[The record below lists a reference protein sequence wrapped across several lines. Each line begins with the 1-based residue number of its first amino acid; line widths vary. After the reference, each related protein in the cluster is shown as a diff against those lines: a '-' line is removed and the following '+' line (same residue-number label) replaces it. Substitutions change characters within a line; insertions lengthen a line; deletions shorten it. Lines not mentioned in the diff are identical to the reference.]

1 LQQLPEA
8 AIRPAAAAD
17 TGYKARGST
26 SRAAD
31 HDAATCAETA
41 FRPFFSSRFS
51 LARVAMERRVVKAV
65 YGEVKARCKAWARCA
80 DVEAAMT
87 DAVLTGRTILVVED
101 DGLIA
106 RELADALESAGAEII
121 TARGVFDATRIIES
135 RKLSAAVLDFWL
147 GVGVDCLP
155 ICALLTEQHVPFL
168 LYTSYTLLEGAP
180 NAPILGKPAPPARI
194 IAAVA
199 DLIKNAIPIERTAS

>member
-1 LQQLPEA
+1 MPLTVKLKP
-8 AIRPAAAAD
+8 I
-17 TGYKARGST
+17 ARRG
-26 SRAAD
+26 
-31 HDAATCAETA
+31 CG
-41 FRPFFSSRFS
+41 F
-51 LARVAMERRVVKAV
+51 
-65 YGEVKARCKAWARCA
+65 A

-87 DAVLTGRTILVVED
+87 EAVLAERTILVVED

-106 RELADALESAGAEII
+106 RELADALESAGAEIVA
-121 TARGVFDATRIIES
+121 ARGVFDATRIIEG

-155 ICALLTEQHVPFL
+155 ICALLTEHRVPFL

-180 NAPILGKPAPPARI
+180 NAPILGKPAAPARV

-199 DLIKNAIPIERTAS
+199 DIIKNAVPIEGATS

>member
-1 LQQLPEA
+1 M
-8 AIRPAAAAD
+8 
-17 TGYKARGST
+17 
-26 SRAAD
+26 
-31 HDAATCAETA
+31 
-41 FRPFFSSRFS
+41 PFT
-51 LARVAMERRVVKAV
+51 VKL
-65 YGEVKARCKAWARCA
+65 KPMAWGCGAA

-87 DAVLTGRTILVVED
+87 EAVLVGRTILVVED

-106 RELADALESAGAEII
+106 RQLADALESAGAEII

-155 ICALLTEQHVPFL
+155 ICALLTEHRVPFL

-180 NAPILGKPAPPARI
+180 DAPILGKPAPPARI

-199 DLIKNAIPIERTAS
+199 DLVKNAAPTEGATS

>member
-1 LQQLPEA
+1 L
-8 AIRPAAAAD
+8 
-17 TGYKARGST
+17 GCG
-26 SRAAD
+26 
-31 HDAATCAETA
+31 
-41 FRPFFSSRFS
+41 
-51 LARVAMERRVVKAV
+51 
-65 YGEVKARCKAWARCA
+65 GA

-101 DGLIA
+101 DSLIA
-106 RELADALESAGAEII
+106 HGLADALESAGAEII

-168 LYTSYTLLEGAP
+168 LHTSYTLLEGAP
-180 NAPILGKPAPPARI
+180 NAPILGKPAPPAKI

-199 DLIKNAIPIERTAS
+199 DLIKNAIPIEGAAS